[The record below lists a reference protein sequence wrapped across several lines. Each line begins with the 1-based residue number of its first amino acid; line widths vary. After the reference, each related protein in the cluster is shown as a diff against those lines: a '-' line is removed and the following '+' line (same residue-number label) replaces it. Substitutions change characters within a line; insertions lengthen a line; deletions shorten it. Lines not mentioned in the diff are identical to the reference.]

1 MFLPPEHFYA
11 THESFLFEF
20 ANIVTDHEIL
30 VFFFYLVLTCG
41 CVVS

>member
-11 THESFLFEF
+11 TPESFLFEF